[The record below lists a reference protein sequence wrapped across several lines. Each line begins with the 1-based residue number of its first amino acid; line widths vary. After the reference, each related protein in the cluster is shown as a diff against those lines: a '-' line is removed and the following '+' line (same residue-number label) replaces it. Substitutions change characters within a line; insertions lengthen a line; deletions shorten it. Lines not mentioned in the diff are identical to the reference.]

1 MSDHPLSYWLSDTND
16 TGRLWRSILLF
27 GSNTASYKFAL
38 GGALLEVATAGSES
52 IRVQDFGVPFA
63 KRICDHLK
71 IEDRQSINPSS
82 SFLAACRQYN
92 SEDIDL
98 DTLVSSTISIG
109 FRYVFDAFHQV
120 AGEDVPH
127 RFFTVEGSGGN
138 RVIHP
143 TEQLL
148 NINDSASAVLN
159 GEVEARW
166 RLVETA
172 WSMGISSSLLDVR
185 MDKPTEQ
192 LIVRS
197 DSGKRKNIGGA
208 KWVLNG
214 YQDGKCFHCKVA
226 LDTTEL
232 VTTHT
237 RVDHVI
243 PHSLGKFMT
252 IDIDLDHVWNLVNA
266 CFDCNSSKGN
276 KMPEYEV
283 VERVYQRNE
292 YYIHSNHPLKDA
304 IIRATGKNAAE
315 RERTVRTAFEDA
327 GKWMTTSW
335 SPA

>member
-1 MSDHPLSYWLSDTND
+1 MAYHPLSYWLSDTND

-52 IRVQDFGVPFA
+52 IRVQDLAVPFA

-71 IEDRQSINPSS
+71 IEDRQAINPSS

-92 SEDIDL
+92 SGEIDL
-98 DTLVSSTISIG
+98 DTLVSSTISKG

-120 AGEDVPH
+120 AGEDVPQ
-127 RFFTVEGSGGN
+127 RFFILEGSGGN

-148 NINDSASAVLN
+148 GINRSTSAVLE

-172 WSMGISSSLLDVR
+172 WSIGVSAQLLDVQ
-185 MDKPTEQ
+185 MNGATEE
-192 LIVRS
+192 LIVSR
-197 DSGKRKNIGGA
+197 DLDTRKSIGNA
-208 KWVLNG
+208 KWAFSG
-214 YQDGKCFHCKVA
+214 YQDGKCFYCSVE
-226 LDTTEL
+226 LDTIDL
-232 VTTHT
+232 VMTQTH
-237 RVDHVI
+237 VDHVI

-252 IDIDLDHVWNLVNA
+252 TDVDHVWNLVNA
-266 CFDCNSSKGN
+266 CADCNLSKSN
-276 KMPEYEV
+276 NMPEYAV
-283 VERVYQRNE
+283 VERVYKRNE

-304 IIRATGKNAAE
+304 IIRATGKTAAE
-315 RERTVRTAFEDA
+315 RVRTVRRAFDDA
-327 GKWMTTSW
+327 GKLMPTSW
-335 SPA
+335 NPR

>member
-1 MSDHPLSYWLSDTND
+1 MADHALSYWLSGTND

-38 GGALLEVATAGSES
+38 GGALLEVATAGSKS
-52 IRVQDFGVPFA
+52 IRVQDLALPFA

-71 IEDRQSINPSS
+71 IEDRQAINPSS

-192 LIVRS
+192 LIVRN

-214 YQDGKCFHCKVA
+214 YQDGKCFYCKVA

-243 PHSLGKFMT
+243 PHSLGKYMT
-252 IDIDLDHVWNLVNA
+252 IDLDHVWNLVNA
-266 CFDCNSSKGN
+266 CFDCNSSKSN
-276 KMPEYEV
+276 NMPEYGFV
-283 VERVYQRNE
+283 RRVYDRNE
-292 YYIHSNHPLKDA
+292 FYIHSNHPLKDA
-304 IIRATGKNAAE
+304 IIRATGKTAAE
-315 RERTVRTAFEDA
+315 RAGRVRRAFEDA
-327 GKWMTTSW
+327 GKLMLTSW
-335 SPA
+335 SPS